1 VAVKEAYKEYSALYK
16 QLKSNPHLEIIKDNE
31 FGILIREIDFL
42 TREDIELIK
51 QMNILHTNN
60 MFLPIVQVQ
69 IDV

>member
-1 VAVKEAYKEYSALYK
+1 VIEAYKEYSALYK
-16 QLKSNPHLEIIKDNE
+16 QLKSNPRLEIIKDNE
-31 FGILIREIDFL
+31 FGILIREIDFF